1 MNTVKEL
8 AKYLNDEKIES
19 TSMDWTESIPED
31 MWLEVFVP
39 LDYTTV
45 DSGLDVDTRRW
56 YETSVTVIKVLDG
69 FLGIRNVTNI
79 FSESMSVSDA
89 SVTMEFYVME
99 EVPSISYKVVR
110 E

>member
-19 TSMDWTESIPED
+19 TSVDWEESIPEEI
-31 MWLEVFVP
+31 WKEIFSPVE
-39 LDYTTV
+39 YTTV
-45 DSGLDVDTRRW
+45 DRGVDVDTRRW
-56 YETSVTVIKVLDG
+56 YETSITVIKIFDG
-69 FLGIRNVTNI
+69 FLGIRNVNNI

-99 EVPSISYKVVR
+99 EVPSVSYKII